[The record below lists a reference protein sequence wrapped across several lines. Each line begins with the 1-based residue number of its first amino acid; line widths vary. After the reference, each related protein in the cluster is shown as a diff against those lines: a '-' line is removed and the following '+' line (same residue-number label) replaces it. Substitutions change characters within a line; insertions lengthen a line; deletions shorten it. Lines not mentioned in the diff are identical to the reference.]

1 MDISIILQMM
11 LMAFVAVGLYTFI
24 GFIPG
29 TDETS
34 VLMPITL
41 AIILAGTPPIV
52 VLSFFIAAI
61 VTLNLVNAIPTA
73 LVGLPGGV
81 MSSPMLE
88 HSLFLK
94 SKGQSALVIKKMAV
108 GSLIGVIIS
117 IPISLLLAGIL
128 APFGANIKDM
138 APLLLFLGAIF
149 LSLISK
155 NKILSLISIIPMAI
169 LFMSLR
175 HLYWG
180 IGVVPQNVNI
190 TTSFFLG
197 ITVGPLIV
205 SLFNLLN
212 KKNRSMVVTENE
224 KDIVIPNDSELNKTL
239 NPFKILS
246 KEEIKNAAIGSVLV
260 NFLFVLS
267 PVGLT
272 ILFGETL
279 SNRIKDP
286 IKKATTAITS
296 MSALAQATYLSGIII
311 PLMAIGIPLSPTSI
325 GPGGALFNA
334 PPVFTLENNIHHLL
348 SKGEFIVAILIGS
361 VIAVSTT
368 YIITNKFAGSI
379 SAFVLKKIPHEA
391 ILGLFISFIFLLAYM
406 DAGLINIFGVLLIG
420 ICCGTLNKMG
430 VNYGVQFMTLYAS
443 PFIIEKIMLFYS

>member
-1 MDISIILQMM
+1 MDITIILHMI
-11 LMAFVAVGLYTFI
+11 LMAFVAVILYTLI

-41 AIILAGTPPIV
+41 AVILAGTPPIV

-61 VTLNLVNAIPTA
+61 ITLNLVNAIPTA

-88 HSLFLK
+88 HSLYLK
-94 SKGQSALVIKKMAV
+94 SEGKSALVIKKMAV
-108 GSLIGVIIS
+108 GSLIGTIIS

-128 APFGANIKDM
+128 APFGDNIKDM

-155 NKILSLISIIPMAI
+155 NRILSLMSIIPMAI
-169 LFMSLR
+169 LFMGLR
-175 HLYWG
+175 YLYWG
-180 IGVVPQNVNI
+180 IGVVPRDVNI
-190 TTSFFLG
+190 ATSFFLG
-197 ITVGPLIV
+197 ITIGPLIIA
-205 SLFNLLN
+205 LFNLLN
-212 KKNRSMVVTENE
+212 KESRSLVITEN
-224 KDIVIPNDSELNKTL
+224 KKKIVIPSDSELSKTL
-239 NPFKILS
+239 NPFKILT
-246 KEEIKNAAIGSVLV
+246 KEEIRSASIGAIAV

-272 ILFGETL
+272 ILFGEAL
-279 SNRIKDP
+279 SKGIKDP
-286 IKKATTAITS
+286 VKKSITAITT
-296 MSALAQATYLSGIII
+296 MSALAQSTYLSGIII

-334 PPVFTLENNIHHLL
+334 PPVFSLENNIHHLL
-348 SKGEFIVAILIGS
+348 SKGEFIIAILIGS
-361 VIAVSTT
+361 IMAVSIT
-368 YIITNKFAGSI
+368 YVITNRFASTI

-420 ICCGTLNKMG
+420 ICCGILNKMG
-430 VNYGVQFMTLYAS
+430 VNYGIQFMTLYAA
-443 PFIIEKIMLFYS
+443 PFIIEKIILF

>member
-1 MDISIILQMM
+1 MDISIVLQMITIS
-11 LMAFVAVGLYTFI
+11 LVAVVLYTFI

-41 AIILAGTPPIV
+41 AVILAGIKPIV
-52 VLSFFIAAI
+52 VLSFFISAI
-61 VTLNLVNAIPTA
+61 VTLNLINAIPTA

-81 MSSPMLE
+81 MSSPMME

-94 SKGQSALVIKKMAV
+94 SQGKSALVIKKMSV
-108 GSLIGVIIS
+108 GSLIGVLIS
-117 IPISLLLAGIL
+117 IPLSLLLAQIL
-128 APFGANIKDM
+128 APFGAKIAFM
-138 APLLLFLGAIF
+138 APLLLFIGAIF

-155 NKILSLISIIPMAI
+155 NKILSLLSIVPLAI

-180 IGVVPQNVNI
+180 LGIVEINVNI

-197 ITVGPLIV
+197 ITVGPLII
-205 SLFNLLN
+205 SLLSLLN
-212 KKNRSMVVTENE
+212 KKQRNKVLRKSN
-224 KDIVIPNDSELNKTL
+224 KDIVIPSDSNLSKTL

-246 KEEIKNAAIGSVLV
+246 KEEIKSASIGASIV

-272 ILFGETL
+272 ILFGESL

-286 IKKATTAITS
+286 IDKATTAITS
-296 MSALAQATYLSGIII
+296 MSALIQATYLSGIII

-334 PPVFTLENNIHHLL
+334 PPIFSLENNIHHLL
-348 SKGEFIVAILIGS
+348 TRNEFIAAILIGS
-361 VIAVSTT
+361 LISLSIT
-368 YIITNKFAGSI
+368 YVITNRFANRI
-379 SAFVLKKIPHEA
+379 STFVLKKIPHEA
-391 ILGLFISFIFLLAYM
+391 ILGLFISFIFLLAYI
-406 DAGLINIFGVLLIG
+406 DAGLINIFGVVLVG
-420 ICCGTLNKMG
+420 IVSGSLNKMG
-430 VNYGVQFMTLYAS
+430 VNYGVQFMTLYAA
-443 PFIIEKIMLFYS
+443 PFIIEKLILFS